1 MKRTFVVLFML
12 AGGLALGGCATK
24 KYVAQTTDPIKT
36 KVDQVADQTAK
47 QGATLEETRKQ
58 IEQDEREL
66 SATSETAKT
75 ADNRSST
82 ALGKADA
89 LDKRVDQLG
98 ADLRQTIANLDDY
111 KEVAEVTVNFKFD
124 SDKLSKEAREHVDK
138 LVAEHGGHKRYF
150 ITIEGFTDNTGSK
163 EYNDELSRRRA
174 YAVVEY
180 LVAQH
185 NVPLYRIH
193 TVGLGKLKPA
203 EEGSSRAARA
213 KNRRVEVT
221 IFSAESAAAA
231 AQPGGQSGARQQQ

>member
-1 MKRTFVVLFML
+1 MKCTFTVIFML
-12 AGGLALGGCATK
+12 AGGLVLGGCATK

-47 QGATLEETRKQ
+47 QGTTLEETRKQ

-75 ADNRSST
+75 ADNRSTT
-82 ALGKADA
+82 ALSKADA

-111 KEVAEVTVNFKFD
+111 KQAAESTVNFKFN
-124 SDKLSKEAREHVDK
+124 SDKLSKEAREQLDK
-138 LVAEHGGHKRYF
+138 LVAQHGTYKRYF
-150 ITIEGFTDNTGSK
+150 VTVEGFTDNTGSK
-163 EYNDELSRRRA
+163 EYNADLSRRRA

-185 NVPLYRIH
+185 NIPLYRIH
-193 TVGLGKLKPA
+193 TVGLGQLKPA
-203 EEGSSRAARA
+203 EEGSSRTARA

-221 IFSAESAAAA
+221 IFTADSAVSA
-231 AQPGGQSGARQQQ
+231 AQPGGRSGGRPQQ